1 MYAVTGATGHLG
13 RLATE
18 SLLARGTPADQIV
31 AVVRDPTKARDL
43 AERGVVVRAGDYDRP
58 DTLTAALAGVDT
70 LLLVSGD
77 ELGRRLAQHI
87 TVIDA
92 AKVAGVQRIAY
103 TSLLR
108 ADTSTSALAAE
119 HLGSEQVLKDSGLKY
134 TILRNGWYFENY
146 TASVEQFLQYG
157 GISSSAGLTPFN
169 AAARTDYA
177 AAAAAVLTEDGHD
190 NAVYEL
196 GGTSMTM
203 ADIAGALS
211 QASGKQIAYHAVSD
225 DEYRAM
231 LLGAGL
237 PAPFADL
244 IVDIDRTTREGEA
257 STDSTALA
265 RLVGRPLTPLADVFK
280 AAVADLD

>member
-1 MYAVTGATGHLG
+1 ML
-13 RLATE
+13 E
-18 SLLARGTPADQIV
+18 RGTPANQII
-31 AVVRDPTKARDL
+31 AVVRDPAKAADL
-43 AERGVVVRAGDYDRP
+43 AERGVVVRSGDYNHP

-70 LLLVSGD
+70 LLLVSGT
-77 ELGRRLAQHI
+77 EFGQRQAQHI
-87 TVIDA
+87 AVINA
-92 AKVAGVQRIAY
+92 AKAAGVHRIAY

-108 ADTSTSALAAE
+108 ADTSTSVLAAE
-119 HLGSEQVLKDSGLKY
+119 HVGTEQALKDSGLTY

-146 TASVEQFLQYG
+146 TASVGQFLQYG

-169 AAARTDYA
+169 AAARADYA

-203 ADIAGALS
+203 ADLAGAVS
-211 QASGKQIAYHAVSD
+211 EVSGRQIAYHAVSD

-244 IVDIDRTTREGEA
+244 LVDIDRTTREGEA

-265 RLVGRPLTPLADVFK
+265 RLVGRPLAPLADVVK
-280 AAVADLD
+280 AAVADLS

>member
-13 RLATE
+13 RLAIE
-18 SLLARGTPADQIV
+18 SLLERGTPANQIV
-31 AVVRDPTKARDL
+31 AVVRDPAKAADL
-43 AERGVVVRAGDYDRP
+43 AERGVVVRSGDYNHP

-70 LLLVSGD
+70 LLLVSGT
-77 ELGRRLAQHI
+77 EFGQRQAQHI
-87 TVIDA
+87 AVINA
-92 AKVAGVQRIAY
+92 AKAAGVHRIAY

-108 ADTSTSALAAE
+108 ADTSTSVLAAE
-119 HLGSEQVLKDSGLKY
+119 HVGTEQALKDSGLTY

-146 TASVEQFLQYG
+146 TASVGQFLQYG

-169 AAARTDYA
+169 AAARADYA

-203 ADIAGALS
+203 ADL
-211 QASGKQIAYHAVSD
+211 ASAVSEVSGRQIAYHVVSD

-237 PAPFADL
+237 TAPFADL
-244 IVDIDRTTREGEA
+244 LVDIDRTTREGEA

-265 RLVGRPLTPLADVFK
+265 RLVGSPLAPLADVVK
-280 AAVADLD
+280 AAVADLS